1 MTRPRPTNANAR
13 NAPERDELQ
22 LLTEAD
28 VSALLSVP
36 LQTLRNARSRRA
48 GGFGSLPFVRLGRA
62 VRYKRADVLAYI
74 DAGAVAMSATGEGN
88 TRA

>member
-1 MTRPRPTNANAR
+1 MTRPRPTNATAR
-13 NAPERDELQ
+13 NTPERDELQ

-48 GGFGSLPFVRLGRA
+48 GGFGSLPFVRLGRS
-62 VRYKRADVLAYI
+62 VRYRRADVERFI
-74 DAGAVAMSATGEGN
+74 AGAMVNAGGN
-88 TRA
+88 